1 MPIPGP
7 RAKEDKQYMSFYLEL
22 AETVRRN
29 NSLLCIGLDPH
40 PHLME
45 PGRDIFD
52 FNRQIIDATCDLV
65 CAYKPN
71 WAFYEAAGAEGLEA
85 LRRTISYI
93 RKQAG
98 VPVILDAKRGD
109 ISSSAGAYARAAF
122 ETWGADALTVNP
134 YLGGD
139 AVAPFTEYADKGVFL
154 LCHTSNPGAADFQS
168 LPCPSRPLYELVAE
182 RAAEWN
188 CGLVAGA
195 THTEALAGIRAAA
208 PQAWI
213 LMPGVGTQG
222 GDLEASMAAGRREDG
237 LGLIINSSR
246 SIIYAD
252 EPRSAAL
259 ELLRHIRECMSKPPL
274 AAPDPEERLILELA
288 DIGAVKFG
296 DFTLTSGQKSPVY
309 IDLRLLA
316 SYPAVLR
323 RVSLAYA
330 AIIAGLPG
338 VKAGPASWGAGAV
351 EQARLSEIR
360 LAALP
365 YAALPIGT
373 ALSLETGLPLIFP
386 RKEIKRYGTGRA
398 IEGFYHPGDRALVL
412 DDLIT
417 TGGSKLE
424 AIASL
429 EAAGL
434 VVEDVI
440 VLIDR
445 EQGGRRE
452 LEEAGYRFHAALK
465 LSEMAAL
472 LAREGRISPAEERRL
487 TAFLKPGD

>member
-1 MPIPGP
+1 
-7 RAKEDKQYMSFYLEL
+7 MSFYREL
-22 AETVRRN
+22 AGTARRN

-45 PGRDIFD
+45 PGRGIFD
-52 FNRQIIDATCDLV
+52 FNRQVIDATCDLV

-71 WAFYEAAGAEGLEA
+71 SAFYEAAGAEGLEA
-85 LRRTISYI
+85 LRRTIAYI
-93 RKQAG
+93 HNKTG
-98 VPVILDAKRGD
+98 VPVILDAKRND
-109 ISSSAGAYARAAF
+109 ISSSAAAYALAAF

-139 AVAPFTEYADKGVFL
+139 AVAPFTKYADKGVFL
-154 LCHTSNPGAADFQS
+154 LCHTSNPGSADFQT
-168 LPCPSRPLYELVAE
+168 LPCPSRPLYELVAKK
-182 RAAEWN
+182 AAEWN

-195 THTEALAGIRAAA
+195 THAETLARIRAAA
-208 PQAWI
+208 PQSWI
-213 LMPGVGTQG
+213 LLPGVGAQG
-222 GDLEASMAAGRREDG
+222 GDLESSMAAGRRADG

-246 SIIYAD
+246 GIIYAE
-252 EPRSAAL
+252 EPRRAAL
-259 ELLRHIRECMSKPPL
+259 DLLGQIRACMQKPPFPAL
-274 AAPDPEERLILELA
+274 DQDEELVLDLA

-316 SYPAVLR
+316 SHPAVLR
-323 RVSLAYA
+323 RAALAYA
-330 AIIAGLPG
+330 AVITGLPE
-338 VKAGPASWGAGAV
+338 VKKRTIPQGAETTRQGDF
-351 EQARLSEIR
+351 SEIR

-373 ALSLETGLPLIFP
+373 AVSLETGIPLIYP
-386 RKEIKRYGTGRA
+386 RKEVKSYGTGQAVEGSYRPGNRA
-398 IEGFYHPGDRALVL
+398 IVL

-434 VVEDVI
+434 VVKDVI

-452 LEEAGYRFHAALK
+452 LEAAGYRFHAALK

-472 LAREGRISPAEERRL
+472 MARKGRISPAEEQRL
-487 TAFLKPGD
+487 KAFLKSEA